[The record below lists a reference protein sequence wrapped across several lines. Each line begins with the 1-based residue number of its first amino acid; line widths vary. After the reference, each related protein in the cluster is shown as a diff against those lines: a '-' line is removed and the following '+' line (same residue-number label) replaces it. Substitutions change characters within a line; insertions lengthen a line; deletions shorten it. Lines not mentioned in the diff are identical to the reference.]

1 MLVTKPSLGTDPPG
15 TEAGVRAAYGSVSS
29 RMIEDEHVD
38 AEDGY
43 STEAVLDQ
51 IAAWLGI
58 ALHAELAYLPFL
70 LTFFIAPIF
79 VTLAIYVGWFVLLRR
94 IVKHRDEHPRLI
106 LALPIVEA
114 AVWVAL
120 MTIGV

>member
-1 MLVTKPSLGTDPPG
+1 VTATRGELPDDGP
-15 TEAGVRAAYGSVSS
+15 EAK
-29 RMIEDEHVD
+29 
-38 AEDGY
+38 Y
-43 STEAVLDQ
+43 STDAVLDQ

-70 LTFFIAPIF
+70 LSFFIAPIV
-79 VTLAIYVGWFVLLRR
+79 VTIAIYVGWFALLRR

-114 AVWVAL
+114 IAWLGL
-120 MTIGV
+120 MTLGVQYLGWAPLQIFPNR